1 MENTHIES
9 WLLTNN
15 HKIESILN
23 KNGKIAVYISK
34 FIRSMKGEP
43 SLIEYSVSGLGETY
57 DEALSDAVKNLL

>member
-23 KNGKIAVYISK
+23 KNGKIVIQISK
-34 FIRSMKGEP
+34 FIRSLKGEP
-43 SLIEYSVSGLGETY
+43 SLIEYSTSGLGETN

>member
-23 KNGKIAVYISK
+23 KNGKIVIQISK